1 MNHTHFGSDQAYSSD
16 LQSER
21 QHEVPHLSS
30 DTYVHRLQTVLH
42 SILSTRVVL
51 HTATVLRKDIVE
63 SEATV
68 AQNRGSNSM
77 RFAEVTI
84 ELVPEDAEDQE
95 TRRQN
100 NMP

>member
-1 MNHTHFGSDQAYSSD
+1 VATRSTSHIG
-16 LQSER
+16 
-21 QHEVPHLSS
+21 S

-42 SILSTRVVL
+42 SMLSTRVVL

-77 RFAEVTI
+77 RFAEGTI
-84 ELVPEDAEDQE
+84 EHVPEDVEDQE
-95 TRRQN
+95 TRRQI
-100 NMP
+100 NMT